1 MTETFVAA
9 GQTAILLTTEIVS
22 AYVSKNPVPVS
33 GVPDLIRSVH
43 ASLVG
48 LAASV
53 PAEPAPE
60 LPTPAAIKKSV
71 RPDALISFLDGRP
84 YKTLKRHLT
93 VNGMTP
99 ESYRARFGLPADY
112 PMTAPSYSARRSEL
126 AKQLGLG
133 VQHRQAAE

>member
-22 AYVSKNPVPVS
+22 AYVAKNPVPVS

-48 LAASV
+48 LAAPV

-133 VQHRQAAE
+133 VQHRQAAA